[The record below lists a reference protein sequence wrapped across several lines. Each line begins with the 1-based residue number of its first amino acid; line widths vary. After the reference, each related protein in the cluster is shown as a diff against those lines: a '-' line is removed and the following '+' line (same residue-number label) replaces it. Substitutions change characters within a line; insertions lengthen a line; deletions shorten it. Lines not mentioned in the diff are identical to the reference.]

1 MILPL
6 AIALLLWASAYPGIR
21 VGLDAYSPEH
31 LAALRFLV
39 ASAALAIYAAASR
52 MRLPALEDLPAIFLA
67 GGAGITAC
75 HLLLNIGELSVSAG
89 AASFVINTI
98 PIFTAIM
105 AAAFLGERLPAAG
118 WLGIGVSLFGVGLIA
133 VGDSDGVGIDPRV
146 FLILVAA
153 VGGAVYIVLQKHYMK
168 KYSPLEFT
176 SYAIWAGTLM
186 LLLFSGGLVEA
197 VRFAPN
203 GATAM
208 VVYLGLF
215 PAAVGY
221 VLWAHV
227 LAVWP
232 ASKAATALFLRDRCA
247 CGAGPRSGD
256 TIVKQSWLN
265 NVRWDDE

>member
-1 MILPL
+1 
-6 AIALLLWASAYPGIR
+6 
-21 VGLDAYSPEH
+21 
-31 LAALRFLV
+31 
-39 ASAALAIYAAASR
+39 
-52 MRLPALEDLPAIFLA
+52 
-67 GGAGITAC
+67 
-75 HLLLNIGELSVSAG
+75 
-89 AASFVINTI
+89 
-98 PIFTAIM
+98 
-105 AAAFLGERLPAAG
+105 
-118 WLGIGVSLFGVGLIA
+118 
-133 VGDSDGVGIDPRV
+133 
-146 FLILVAA
+146 
-153 VGGAVYIVLQKHYMK
+153 MK